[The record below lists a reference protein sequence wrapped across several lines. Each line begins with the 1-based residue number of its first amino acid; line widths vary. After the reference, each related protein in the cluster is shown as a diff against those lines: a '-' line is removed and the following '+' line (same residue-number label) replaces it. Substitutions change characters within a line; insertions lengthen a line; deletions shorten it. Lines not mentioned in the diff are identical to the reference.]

1 MNNRVSNNHFGSCN
15 ITVAVITV
23 FVAGSIAFGIQSPLF
38 ATIGSTTQG
47 EQPNI
52 DASTMFETH
61 SMVLGN
67 NIKNLVI
74 FIPDEAHESTSQP
87 KNQLPLAN
95 QPYLPQNAVVN
106 VGTTV
111 TWFNGDV
118 DHDHKVTL
126 DNSANGGFESGDFS
140 FNTATKPITFNDT
153 GTFNYSE
160 AGVNSDVPGFVMN
173 GTINVVNQANSL
185 TNANATA
192 GGVSPDAAGIY
203 MVPSKDLDQYITAL
217 TSKGLSIDSTH
228 TFADL
233 RGGQKGTGPEQ
244 TYVVWT
250 SSGMKLP
257 QIISALQE
265 ITPTLP
271 YS

>member
-1 MNNRVSNNHFGSCN
+1 MQCFGSGG
-15 ITVAVITV
+15 IVIVVVTL
-23 FVAGSIAFGIQSPLF
+23 FVAGGIALGIQSPLF
-38 ATIGSTTQG
+38 ATINSMQQG
-47 EQPNI
+47 GQQPNI
-52 DASTMFETH
+52 NASTIFDTH

-74 FIPDEAHESTSQP
+74 LVPDEAHESTNQP

-95 QPYLPQNAVVN
+95 QAYLPQNAIVN

-111 TWFNGDV
+111 IWFNGDV
-118 DHDHKVTL
+118 DHDHKITL
-126 DNSANGGFESGDFS
+126 DNSATGGFESGDFS
-140 FNTATKPITFNDT
+140 YNTASNPITFNDT
-153 GTFNYSE
+153 GTFNYFE
-160 AGVNSDVPGFVMN
+160 ADVNSDDPSFVMN
-173 GTINVVNQANSL
+173 GTINVINQVESL
-185 TNANATA
+185 SNTNATTPSQASDS
-192 GGVSPDAAGIY
+192 VGIY

-217 TSKGLSIDSTH
+217 TSKGFSIDSTH

-250 SSGMKLP
+250 TSGMKLA
-257 QIISALQE
+257 QIISALEE